1 MMKKEVEIAGRIEKV
16 RQELHKLISSHKE
29 NILNKEVV
37 EKSKELDILLT
48 IYTIE
53 CNGHK

>member
-1 MMKKEVEIAGRIEKV
+1 MRKKEVEMVDRIEKV
-16 RQELHKLISSHKE
+16 RQELHKLINSHKE

-37 EKSKELDILLT
+37 EKSKELDRLLT
-48 IYTIE
+48 NYTIE